1 MTPTSMLSI
10 ISLHSNPVTIA
21 TNNHSSNTWLKAII
35 LHAKIKWFRVFFF
48 YKHKVLQLAIRNIN
62 KQMQMY
68 VVSFD
73 ILCV

>member
-48 YKHKVLQLAIRNIN
+48 YKHKVLQLGN
-62 KQMQMY
+62 KKY
-68 VVSFD
+68 K
-73 ILCV
+73 